1 MPLTSNAKA
10 EGGCDVTKWIA
21 YSAIVLSIAVAAGVV
36 TVQRDNAAWEARG
49 FGGIWN
55 SAKN

>member
-1 MPLTSNAKA
+1 M
-10 EGGCDVTKWIA
+10 TKWIA